1 MQLLVKANTSV
12 SEKPIYTP
20 KQNQQ
25 DSIQQDLIP
34 QDSVQQ
40 DSVQRH
46 PVRRDPIKQEL
57 RRRIY
62 ETLEVASDLAA
73 GDRLDEIKFRLFA
86 IQTYCKTVEKTFIV
100 VERTITCDQFE
111 LGGSSHETAT
121 LFRGPNEDASVAI
134 CVTHKGSILHRN
146 DCSWIVYKNEGDINP
161 AATLNSFVQLSSHF

>member
-1 MQLLVKANTSV
+1 MQLLVKGNTSV
-12 SEKPIYTP
+12 SEKSIYTP
-20 KQNQQ
+20 TQKQQ
-25 DSIQQDLIP
+25 DAIQQDLIP
-34 QDSVQQ
+34 RDATQQ
-40 DSVQRH
+40 DLTPRNPVQ
-46 PVRRDPIKQEL
+46 RDPIKQEL

-100 VERTITCDQFE
+100 VEQSIACDQFE
-111 LGGSSHETAT
+111 LGGSPNDTAI

-146 DCSWIVYKNEGDINP
+146 DCSWTVYKNEGDINP
-161 AATLNSFVQLSSHF
+161 ATILDSSVQ